1 MTQGDPLP
9 DLISLRLV
17 RALEYDG
24 ALFLRYARA

>member
-1 MTQGDPLP
+1 MTSGESLP

-24 ALFLRYARA
+24 ALFVRYARA